1 MNESQLIRELEF
13 ASFSENIN
21 LIEALVEDL
30 KHQLNLS
37 DELEANILVSLSEA
51 FNNAII
57 HGNKLDTNK
66 IVKLKIQ
73 LINNEIIFLIEDE
86 GEGFNDDLI
95 QDPTSP
101 QNIDKPTGR
110 GIFLMRNLA
119 DRMEFLKGGRIALV
133 SFFMNS

>member
-13 ASFSENIN
+13 ASFPENIN

-57 HGNKLDTNK
+57 HGNKLDPNK

-73 LINNEIIFLIEDE
+73 LINNEIIFLIEDK
-86 GEGFNDDLI
+86 GEGFNADSI
-95 QDPTSP
+95 QDPTAP

-110 GIFLMRNLA
+110 GIFLIKNLA
-119 DRMEFLKGGRIALV
+119 DRLEFLDGGRIALV
-133 SFFMNS
+133 SFVMNS